1 MAERWIL
8 RGARVL
14 TPDGIAPRSIVVEGG
29 RIAAVR
35 AYDDV
40 AGAARVVEAGTA
52 AVLPGIVDSHVHINE
67 PGRTEWEGF
76 ASATRAAV
84 AGGVTTL
91 VDMPLNSIPATT
103 TAQALQVKR
112 AATEGQLSADVG
124 FWGGVVPGNGA
135 DLEPLWT
142 AGVLGFKCFLVPS
155 GVAEFQN
162 VGEADLA
169 EALPLLARLG
179 APLLVHAEL
188 PGPIERAAEL
198 ESCATWD
205 GRAYACYVAS
215 RPPEAE
221 LEAIALMLRLAR
233 STGARVHIVHL
244 SASEAIPMLEEA
256 REAGVPVT
264 VETCPHYLHFDAEEI
279 PDGACQY
286 KCAPPIRD
294 RANKRRLWDG
304 LRDGVIDLV
313 ATDHSPCPSAM
324 KRLEEGDFTAA
335 WGGVASLQLG
345 LAVTWTGARRR
356 GFGLEDIARWMC
368 AAPARLAGLEAR
380 KGTIAP
386 GRDADLVVFEPDA
399 EFVVEAAKLYHRHPT
414 TPYAGARLAGV
425 VRRTY
430 LRGVLAYEHG
440 QGPGTPTGRIL
451 DRIHRAG

>member
-1 MAERWIL
+1 MAERWVL
-8 RGARVL
+8 RGTRVV
-14 TPDGIAPRSIVVEGG
+14 TPDGIAPRSIVVEGE
-29 RIAAVR
+29 RIAEVR
-35 AYDDV
+35 AFDDV
-40 AGAARVVEAGTA
+40 AGIANVEEAGTA
-52 AVLPGIVDSHVHINE
+52 VVLPGLVDSHVHINE
-67 PGRTEWEGF
+67 PGRTDWEGF
-76 ASATRAAV
+76 ATATRAAV

-103 TAQALQVKR
+103 TVEALHCKC
-112 AATEGQLSADVG
+112 AATEGRLSADVG
-124 FWGGVVPGNGA
+124 FWGGVVPGNTA
-135 DLEPLWT
+135 QLERLWQ

-155 GVAEFQN
+155 GVAEFQH

-169 EALPLLARLG
+169 EAMPVLARLG

-188 PGPIERAAEL
+188 PGPIEQAAEL

-244 SASEAIPMLEEA
+244 SASDAIPMLEEA
-256 REAGVPVT
+256 REAGLPVT
-264 VETCPHYLHFDAEEI
+264 VETCPHYLHFAAEEI

-313 ATDHSPCPSAM
+313 ATDHSPCPPDM
-324 KRLEEGDFTAA
+324 KRLDEGDFTAA

-356 GFGLEDIARWMC
+356 GLGLEDVVRWMC
-368 AAPARLAGLEAR
+368 AAPARLAGLEGR
-380 KGTIAP
+380 KGGIAA
-386 GRDADLVVFEPDA
+386 GLDADLVVFEPDT
-399 EFVVEAAKLYHRHPT
+399 EFVVDAAKLYHRHPI
-414 TPYAGARLAGV
+414 TPYAGARLTGV

-430 LRGVLAYEHG
+430 LRGALAYERG